1 MNWKTLQNDIKLFD
15 SLMNRFTEIGCTNK
29 KAFELATYV
38 FIYNLPI
45 VIKTT
50 IISDNNQ
57 NKRYN
62 TN

>member
-1 MNWKTLQNDIKLFD
+1 MNWKTIENDIKLFD

-29 KAFELATYV
+29 KALQLATYV
-38 FIYNLPI
+38 FIYDLPS